1 MAPQTKA
8 RARLA
13 EHGFPIQDLRFSN
26 ESWLGPDSRFRIY
39 DFRTKVGSGRIA
51 DSGSTIFERKFA
63 RAGLRI
69 QDLRFSSPP
78 WRSNEPPTYP
88 G

>member
-13 EHGFPIQDLRFSN
+13 EHGSP
-26 ESWLGPDSRFRIY
+26 RFRIY
-39 DFRTKVGSGRIA
+39 DFRTKIGSGRIA
-51 DSGSTIFERKFA
+51 DSGFTIFERKLA

-78 WRSNEPPTYP
+78 SRSNEPPTYP